1 MAIIGDLA
9 QTFFLDP
16 DAVKASRYAFIS
28 SVKLFFKDKPVA
40 GTSTSGLPTPG
51 VTIFITETKQVGN
64 FAVPDLDNLRKYGRS
79 RLEYASINT
88 SPSGDVA
95 TVFNFKVPVPLETNK
110 IYAVVVAFDGRDRG
124 FSLWRNKAGETYNG
138 TVSPTITKGALDGNF
153 YILTGGKE
161 TTPDT
166 TTDLKFH
173 VNVQRFDITPT
184 TYRYVNR
191 NFEIIDYVNLNGTF
205 RGGEYVFANNGY
217 PSGQTVLT
225 TVTSN
230 TITGTATTFLST
242 FVNNSLIVL
251 NSGTTN
257 AVRRVVSIANNT
269 TMVLDYPPPFSNGTA
284 RYLAT
289 AVAQVYDF
297 YPGANTLT
305 LVSSTANNTTN
316 FIANS
321 SSNTVIGV
329 TSNAVCKINKL
340 LRFNVDEF
348 TPRIRYLTPPGTN
361 VNTFIRFANSSYNT
375 VDSLVDFTN
384 GVKKRFTDFPAFL
397 YSASDEVTSGN
408 GSVGSLSNQKSV
420 NFETV
425 FSSINEFASPLID
438 EEDLEFNVYRRI
450 INEDLTNEHKN
461 YGNALSKYVSKRI
474 VLAEGQEAE
483 DIKVYL
489 TAFRPANTD
498 VKVYVKFYNESDP
511 EVAEDKDWTPLEC
524 ISPAN
529 LFSSLDNYRD
539 YVDLE
544 YKLPAYPV
552 ANTETLSAGISL
564 EGTFTG
570 ADSNNVFVG
579 TGSTVNTGVANGDL
593 VRIYNP
599 LFPNNSLVA
608 VVTDSNTTTFTIDTP
623 IYTANTR
630 TAEFVTAGLLAEKI
644 TLKNTAF
651 NNYTSNGVI
660 RYYNTAMSAFDT
672 YNSFA
677 FKIILTGSNNST
689 IYPFVEDIRGIACSI

>member
-16 DAVKASRYAFIS
+16 DAVKTSRYAFIS
-28 SVKLFFKDKPVA
+28 SVKLFFRDKPRT

-51 VTIFITETKQVGN
+51 VTIYITETKVIGN
-64 FAVPDLDNLRKYGRS
+64 TAVPDLENLRKYGRS
-79 RLEYASINT
+79 RLEYADINT
-88 SPSGDVA
+88 SSSGDVA
-95 TVFNFKVPVPLETNK
+95 TIFNFKVPVPLETGK
-110 IYAVVVAFDGRDRG
+110 IYSVVIAFDGRDRG
-124 FSLWRNKAGETYNG
+124 YSLWRNKSGETYNG

-153 YILTGGKE
+153 FTLTGGKE

-173 VNVQRFDITPT
+173 VSVQRFSTANT
-184 TYRYVNR
+184 TYKFVNR
-191 NFEIIDYVNLNGTF
+191 NFEIVDYVDLSGTF
-205 RGGEYVFANNGY
+205 RGGEYVYANNGY

-225 TVTSN
+225 SVTTNVVRGTN
-230 TITGTATTFLST
+230 TAFLST

-269 TMVLDYPPPFSNGTA
+269 SLTLDYAPPFSNGTA
-284 RYLAT
+284 KYLAT

-297 YPGANTLT
+297 YPGANTIT
-305 LVSSTANNTTN
+305 LVSSTANSTVN

-321 SSNTVIGV
+321 TSNTIIGT
-329 TSNAVCKINKL
+329 TSNASCKINKL
-340 LRFNVDEF
+340 MKFNVDEF

-361 VNTFIRFANSSYNT
+361 VNTFIKLANSTYNT
-375 VDSLVDFTN
+375 VSQNVDFTN
-384 GVKKRFTDFPAFL
+384 GVKKRFTDFPAFI
-397 YSASDEVTSGN
+397 YSTSEEVTSGN
-408 GSVGSLSNQKSV
+408 GSIGVLDNLKSI
-420 NFETV
+420 NFDTT
-425 FSSINEFASPLID
+425 FSTTNEFASPLVD
-438 EEDLEFNVYRRI
+438 EEDLEFNVYRRV

-483 DIKVYL
+483 DVKVYV

-498 VKVYVKFYNESDP
+498 VKVYVKFYNETDP
-511 EVAEDKDWTPLEC
+511 EIAEDKDWTPLES
-524 ISPAN
+524 ITPAN

-544 YKLPAYPV
+544 FKLPAYPL
-552 ANTETLSAGISL
+552 ANTETLSSGSVLTGA
-564 EGTFTG
+564 FTG
-570 ADSNNVFVG
+570 SDGNTVFVG
-579 TGSTVNTGVANGDL
+579 TGSTVNTEVTSGDL
-593 VRIYNP
+593 VRVYNP
-599 LFPNNSLVA
+599 LFPNNSLIA
-608 VVTDSNTTTFTIDTP
+608 VITDANTTSFTIDTA
-623 IYTANTR
+623 IASANTR
-630 TAEFVTAGLLAEKI
+630 TSEFVTAGLTVEKV
-644 TLKNTAF
+644 LYKNTAF
-651 NNYTSNGVI
+651 NNYVANGVI
-660 RYYNTAMSAFDT
+660 RYYNSAMSAFDT

-689 IYPFVEDIRGIACSI
+689 IYPFVEDIRGIACSV